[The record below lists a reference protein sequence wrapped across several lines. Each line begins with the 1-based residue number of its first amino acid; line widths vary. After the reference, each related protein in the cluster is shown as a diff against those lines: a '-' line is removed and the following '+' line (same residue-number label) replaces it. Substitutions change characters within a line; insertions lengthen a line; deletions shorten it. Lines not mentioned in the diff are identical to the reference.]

1 VQIRE
6 IKVGEL
12 LDFIKS
18 DEFEKL
24 DIKPITD
31 LRAISQ
37 FNNPEAKPE
46 DLALI
51 YAAEGNELLG
61 FAGLL
66 PKTVN
71 NENTRIFANSCWWAH
86 PEKGKGIAIPLFY
99 KLVERANFSLF
110 LSESTTHAKTILEKT
125 GLFGPINQKIGIR
138 GFLRFYLAD
147 ISLKHYPHNKWLPLP
162 FKFLDSLLNL
172 LLLPFRF
179 CFLKKFD
186 KSNFTFELVS
196 KVDRE
201 IEEFIK
207 QNSLSEFVRKTPLS
221 YDWFKNYP
229 WVTEKASGKAL
240 NYPFSYVVNNY
251 ELNYFVFKRDNE
263 IKAFAAVSYRDNL
276 AKIPFIYFNN
286 NDIKAVTHTL
296 MRLILKKRY
305 DSLLVFHPQ
314 IVDFMGQNKMPFF
327 YRKNEIKYSGTTK
340 KIYDIFAQKPI
351 MQDGDGDVIFT

>member
-1 VQIRE
+1 MQIRE

-37 FNNPEAKPE
+37 FNNPDAKPE

-110 LSESTTHAKTILEKT
+110 LAESTTHSKTILEKT
-125 GLFGPINQKIGIR
+125 GLFGPINETNGIR

-147 ISLKHYPHNKWLPLP
+147 IFQKRFPNKKWLSLP
-162 FKFLDSLLNL
+162 FKIIDFLLNL
-172 LLLPFRF
+172 FLIPFRF
-179 CFLKKFD
+179 YFLKKFG
-186 KSNFTFELVS
+186 KSGFSIEQVS
-196 KVDRE
+196 TVDGE
-201 IEEFIK
+201 IEEFIR
-207 QNSLSEFVRKTPLS
+207 QNCSSELIQKTPAS
-221 YDWFKNYP
+221 FEWFKKYP
-229 WVTEKASGKAL
+229 WLTEGGKGKPT
-240 NYPFSYVVNNY
+240 NYPFSYQVNKY
-251 ELNYFVFKRDNE
+251 ELNFFVFKLKNE
-263 IKAFAAVSYRDNL
+263 IKAFAAISNRDNL
-276 AKIPFIYFNN
+276 AKTPFIYFNY
-286 NDIKAVTHTL
+286 NDIEAVTHTL
-296 MRLILKKRY
+296 IRLILKKKY

-314 IVDFMGQNKMPFF
+314 VVDFMEQCKMPFY
-327 YRKNEIKYSGTTK
+327 YRKNETKYSGTTK
-340 KIYDIFAQKPI
+340 KIYNIFVQSPT

>member
-1 VQIRE
+1 MLIRE

-12 LDFIKS
+12 LDFIQS
-18 DEFEKL
+18 DVFEKL

-37 FNNPEAKPE
+37 FNNPDSKPE
-46 DLALI
+46 DIALI
-51 YAAEGNELLG
+51 YAVENNELLG

-66 PKTVN
+66 PRFVN
-71 NENTRIFANSCWWAH
+71 NENTRIFSNSCWWAH

-99 KLVERANFSLF
+99 KLVEKANFSLF

-125 GLFGPINQKIGIR
+125 GLFGPINQTAGIR
-138 GFLRFYLAD
+138 GFLRLYLAD
-147 ISLKHYPHNKWLPLP
+147 ISLKHFPNKKWLSFL
-162 FKFLDSLLNL
+162 FKILDFLLNL
-172 LLLPFRF
+172 FLIPFRF
-179 CFLKKFD
+179 YFLKKFY
-186 KSNFTFELVS
+186 KSSFSVEPVS
-196 KVDRE
+196 KVENE

-207 QNSLSEFVRKTPLS
+207 QNCSSEFVQKTPAS
-221 YDWFKNYP
+221 FDWFKNYP
-229 WVTEKASGKAL
+229 WLMEREKGKSV
-240 NYPFSYVVNNY
+240 NYPFSYLVNKY
-251 ELNYFVFKRDNE
+251 ELNYFVFKQGNE
-263 IKAFAAVSYRDNL
+263 IKAFAAISNRDNL

-296 MRLILKKRY
+296 LKFVLRKKY

-314 IVDFMGQNKMPFF
+314 IVDFMEQNKMPF
-327 YRKNEIKYSGTTK
+327 YHRKNETKYSGTTK